1 VKIIVLLKLLLPAVF
16 PSWRFFSSIGPS
28 PRIEIAFTSAD
39 TSLLSNWQPVN
50 QLPKKMNFVGGML
63 RLLHN
68 PDWNEY
74 LYMNTCAERIMEQN
88 TAFYVD
94 DIAKR
99 LIAAT
104 EAGKLVDARTNQML
118 MFRIRAITNDNLAG
132 DELAIGNV
140 SDEVVFVSQPYAL
153 PIRGEAI

>member
-1 VKIIVLLKLLLPAVF
+1 
-16 PSWRFFSSIGPS
+16 
-28 PRIEIAFTSAD
+28 
-39 TSLLSNWQPVN
+39 
-50 QLPKKMNFVGGML
+50 MNFVGGML

-94 DIAKR
+94 EIAKR